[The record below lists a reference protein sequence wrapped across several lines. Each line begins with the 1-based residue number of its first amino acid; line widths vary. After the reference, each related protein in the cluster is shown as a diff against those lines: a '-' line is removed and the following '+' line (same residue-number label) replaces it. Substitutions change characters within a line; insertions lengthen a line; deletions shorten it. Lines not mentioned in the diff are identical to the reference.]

1 MKKVLFAEDHSIVI
15 KGMTIIFETEF
26 VDYDLNIVSNSSDL
40 MNALKK
46 DKYQLAI
53 IDLQLEDGDTL
64 HLVTDILRLYPDLNI
79 LIFSGNP
86 EELYAQKLYNKGV
99 KGYLNKQ
106 TKDSEIIFALRQILD
121 GKTYVSENFKRFL
134 LRKDEGVKNPFD
146 KLSPREM
153 EVLNLM
159 LQGKRS
165 LEICRELNLQKSTV
179 ATYKTKLFTK
189 LQINNVLEL
198 KQLVNN
204 YKVLLS

>member
-1 MKKVLFAEDHSIVI
+1 MKKVLLAEDHSIVI

-26 VDYDLNIVSNSSDL
+26 VDYDLNVVSNSSDL

-46 DKYQLAI
+46 EKFQLAI

-64 HLVTDILRLYPDLNI
+64 HLVTDILRLYPELNI

-134 LRKDEGVKNPFD
+134 LRKDEGAKNPFD
-146 KLSPREM
+146 KLSAREM

-179 ATYKTKLFTK
+179 ATYKAKLFTK

-204 YKVLLS
+204 YKVLLG

>member
-1 MKKVLFAEDHSIVI
+1 MKKVLLAEDHSIVI

-26 VDYDLNIVSNSSDL
+26 VDYNFNVVSNSSDL

-46 DKYQLAI
+46 DRYQLAI

-179 ATYKTKLFTK
+179 ATYKAKLFTK
-189 LQINNVLEL
+189 LQITNVLEL

-204 YKVLLS
+204 YKVLLG